1 MTSASPK
8 FSSVPANPFRETPDA
23 VIDGTDKRDR
33 ILDAAQSLFVRYGVK
48 RTSID
53 DVAREA
59 GIAKGTVYLSF
70 ESKAAL
76 FAAIADRLCAN
87 TLADARRIILAATPL
102 TERLV
107 GMLDCYIGATHRLVA
122 QSPHIAELT
131 ASKEALSAAAFDTLD
146 RHIRSLLSALLSE
159 AGITHDGATDMLLA
173 AAKGTLA
180 VLCSTAARETC
191 CSHANARCRGAPGAI
206 RRISFRQLRWDGRE
220 RKNKMH
226 VDMQQPRR

>member
-8 FSSVPANPFRETPDA
+8 SSSVPANPSRTPLNA
-23 VIDGTDKRDR
+23 AADGTDKRDR

-70 ESKAAL
+70 ESKAEL

-87 TLADARRIILAATPL
+87 TLTGATRIAVDTAPL

-107 GMLDCYIGATHRLVA
+107 GILDCYIGASHRLVA

-131 ASKEALSAAAFDTLD
+131 ASKEALSASAFDTLD
-146 RHIRSLLSALLSE
+146 SQIRSLLSALLSE

-173 AAKGTLA
+173 AGRGTLHTGDCA
-180 VLCSTAARETC
+180 EQPYRARLAAMVDTLVAGLGGSTK
-191 CSHANARCRGAPGAI
+191 
-206 RRISFRQLRWDGRE
+206 D
-220 RKNKMH
+220 
-226 VDMQQPRR
+226 